1 MIKVSVHQNGMEAA
15 LDGKELEQ
23 EVDAEL
29 GAFSEF
35 FCKALNNSSM
45 TGAERA
51 IIKTWLYWKFHES
64 DLKAKHSLP

>member
-1 MIKVSVHQNGMEAA
+1 MIKVSVHRDGTEA
-15 LDGKELEQ
+15 LLEGKDLEN

-29 GAFSEF
+29 ESFSAF

-45 TGAERA
+45 TGAEKS

-64 DLKAKHSLP
+64 DLRTKHKLP